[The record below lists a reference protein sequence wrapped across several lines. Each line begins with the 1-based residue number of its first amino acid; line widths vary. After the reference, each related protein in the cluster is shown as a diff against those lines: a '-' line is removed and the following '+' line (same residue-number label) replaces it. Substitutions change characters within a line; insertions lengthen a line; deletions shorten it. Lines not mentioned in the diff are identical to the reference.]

1 LDELFDGLVGTFP
14 GACQETFGT
23 LNCDEF
29 SFVIKVYSSLIAVGI
44 YFYHFPG
51 ADSNIDCTVKDA

>member
-1 LDELFDGLVGTFP
+1 MGELFDGLAGTLP

-29 SFVIKVYSSLIAVGI
+29 SFVIEVYSSLIAVGI
-44 YFYHFPG
+44 YVYHFPG
-51 ADSNIDCTVKDA
+51 ADSNIGGTVKDA